1 MAVRYSETVLQYWLF
16 MKKKR
21 TTIPKPRKDKI
32 LVKFNH
38 QCVVCSESLHEVHH
52 IDEDPSNHDE
62 DNLIV
67 LCPNCHQGKVHGKSI
82 RITADQLKLYLRTG
96 KKSIFNSI
104 YHILASKIDFL
115 QNDKYLH
122 LPIDDISEKVGD
134 LIEFI
139 NHLKLGEYYSKKL
152 KDLLIRDPISFIPMS
167 DYEFKKQSEEIEKAH
182 KEKINNNKDEAIGLV
197 FECLEVQD

>member
-1 MAVRYSETVLQYWLF
+1 

-21 TTIPKPRKDKI
+21 TTIPKLRKDKI
-32 LVKFNH
+32 LVQFNH
-38 QCVVCSESLHEVHH
+38 QCVVCSAPYHEVHH

-82 RITADQLKLYLRTG
+82 MITADQLKLYLRNG
-96 KKSIFNSI
+96 KKSIFNPI

-122 LPIDDISEKVGD
+122 LTTDDISEKVDD

-139 NHLKLGEYYSKKL
+139 KYLNLGEYYSKKL
-152 KDLLIRDPISFIPMS
+152 KELLTRDSSIFFTSMT
-167 DYEFKKQSEEIEKAH
+167 DYESNKQWEEIEKAH
-182 KEKINNNKDEAIGLV
+182 KEKIKNNKYEATRLV